1 MSHGGITTHA
11 DSARAV
17 SGGRFPLT
25 DAQSEKWIGSRYSA
39 SAGLAFIESIEL
51 AFIGEIHKEKLAAA
65 FRRVV
70 ERHEAFSM
78 RVQQDG
84 MNQCFDSP
92 SALYLEYR
100 DFGAQSDPQAAY
112 ADYREHRSA
121 SPMDTAVPPLASA
134 CLCRLSAREHRVFM
148 RAHHL
153 IIDGWSIRVF
163 MREWAA
169 FYNADQAGTVARLHE
184 PDSWSAYAKAEHA
197 RREGSEGR
205 RSLDY
210 WTGKFARLPE
220 PLQWPTDTPRSASI
234 GFSARSFCLE
244 VSPSLW
250 KGLRTLARELK
261 VTRFSVLLG
270 AYALFLYR
278 LTGQIDIVCGVP
290 FAGAARGGGLR
301 MVGDTDNTLP
311 LRIAIDPDAA
321 VSGLLEAVQASLRE
335 AAAHQDV
342 SLGRIVD
349 ALRLPRNTGRLM
361 LVDSI
366 LTLEPAMDRLMFGG
380 VECALNTVPRSASA
394 WELALHWKQM
404 PGRALLEVQYQSD
417 LYRESTLRAWCGIYI
432 DLLEEILRD
441 STAIAKEVNLEAASA
456 PASAFS
462 LIEGALPMQGAAL
475 SFPELLD
482 HCLAEFAT
490 RTAAQCGGRSMSY
503 AALDAA
509 SRNVAQGLIA
519 RGVGADAKVGIC
531 LPRSLEMLVAVLGA
545 MRAGAAYVPLDPS
558 FPEERLRFMAADS
571 GLGTILVAEDGQ
583 VPAAVSGGR
592 TLLSVRALADK
603 PAKGPLPAVSADA
616 LAYVL
621 YTSGSTGVP
630 KGVCILQRNLVNF
643 LQAMRVA
650 PGFGPDDAI
659 CAATTLSFD
668 IATLELYLPLLCGG
682 RVVIAD
688 DREHRDPAALCGLI
702 ENHGCTVMQT
712 TPSLVALLHEVG
724 RTEAL
729 KPLRMFVGGEAL
741 PLPLARS
748 LARGCRELWNL
759 YGPTETTVWSSVG
772 RFHDGAQAVTL
783 GRPIANTR
791 IYILDPRGRPAL
803 PGAVGEIWI
812 GGAGVAAGY
821 LNRPEL
827 SAARF
832 VADVFAGD
840 GSRMYR
846 TGDLGRIHGGEL
858 FFCGRADQQIKLR
871 GYRIEPGEIE
881 AAAAAEEGV
890 AECVAVVRQ
899 AVNGDQLL
907 VLYFAGD
914 PRQDLPARVG
924 ARLARTLPGY
934 MRPQHVVRLP
944 ALPKTPNGKID
955 RKSLPAPL
963 AGSAQENPQAVAP
976 RDLMEKELLR
986 QWQRLLQRD
995 GIGIHD
1001 DFFALGGYSLLAVR
1015 LFAELHAA
1023 YGIDLPLAT
1032 LIERPTIAEL
1042 AQALRS
1048 ARLGDG
1054 APASDQVDASGV
1066 STSGVSNWDA
1076 LVALRIGADKP
1087 PLFLMHAVGGNVL
1100 NYLPLANGLAR
1111 DQPVYGL
1118 QSVGLD
1124 GLTPPLRSIERM
1136 AERYAAEIRRL
1147 RPCGPYL
1154 LAGGSM
1160 GGVIAMEV
1168 ARRLMAGG
1176 EKIAMLAMFDT
1187 YGPDHAFA
1195 SQRKV
1200 WRQPLRWWPLYR
1212 QLDTAQKTELWRRVG
1227 FRLLWLPLAKLR
1239 HALKPGRAVI
1249 PAALRIE
1256 RVERS
1261 NLQALVRHRPVLY
1274 PGEVTLFRTIRT
1286 RRSDDPSLGWA
1297 GWAEQG
1303 VAVIELAG
1311 RHDNFVGQPELALR
1325 LQRAIDACTAQ

>member
-1 MSHGGITTHA
+1 LSHGGITTHA

-17 SGGRFPLT
+17 SGERFPLT

-51 AFIGEIHKEKLAAA
+51 SLIGEIHKEKLTGA

-84 MNQCFDSP
+84 TAQYFDFP

-100 DFGAQSDPQAAY
+100 DFSAQPDSRAAY

-121 SPMDTAVPPLASA
+121 SPMDTAVSPLASA

-169 FYNADQAGTVARLHE
+169 FYNADRAGTVVRLPE

-197 RREGSEGR
+197 RREGGEGH

-220 PLQWPTDTPRSASI
+220 PLQWPTDIPRSASI
-234 GFSARSFCLE
+234 GFSARNFCLE

-250 KGLRTLARELK
+250 KGLRALARELK

-278 LTGQIDIVCGVP
+278 LTGQTDIVCGVP
-290 FAGAARGGGLR
+290 FAGAAKGGGSR
-301 MVGDTDNTLP
+301 MIGDTDNTLP
-311 LRIAIDPDAA
+311 LRITVDPDAA
-321 VSGLLEAVQASLRE
+321 VSGLLQSVQTSLLE

-342 SLGRIVD
+342 SLGRIVE
-349 ALRLPRNTGRLM
+349 ALRLPRNTGRLL

-366 LTLEPAMDRLMFGG
+366 LTLEPAMDRLTFDGA
-380 VECALNTVPRSASA
+380 ECALNMPPRRASA
-394 WELALHWKQM
+394 WELALHWRQM
-404 PGRALLEVQYQSD
+404 TGQVVLEVQYQSD
-417 LYRESTLRAWCGIYI
+417 LYRESTLRTWCGIYI
-432 DLLEEILRD
+432 DLLEKMFLKPAG
-441 STAIAKEVNLEAASA
+441 TADDIELEAAS
-456 PASAFS
+456 PSASTFS
-462 LIEGALPMQGAAL
+462 LIEGALPTQDATQ
-475 SFPELLD
+475 SFPDLLD
-482 HCLAEFAT
+482 NCLAEFAT
-490 RTAAQCGGRSMSY
+490 RTAAQCGDRSVDY

-509 SRNVAQGLIA
+509 SRNVATGLLE
-519 RGVGADAKVGIC
+519 RGIGPDQKVGIC
-531 LPRSLEMLVAVLGA
+531 LPRSLDMLIALLGV

-558 FPEERLRFMAADS
+558 FPEERLRFMAEDS
-571 GLGTILVAEDGQ
+571 GLKTILGADGRQ
-583 VPAAVSGGR
+583 VPAVIAEGR
-592 TLLSVRALADK
+592 TLLSVQALANE
-603 PAKGPLPAVSADA
+603 PADRTLPAVSADA

-650 PGFGPDDAI
+650 PGFGPDDTI

-668 IATLELYLPLLCGG
+668 IAALELYLPLLCGG

-688 DREHRDPAALCGLI
+688 DSEHRDPAALCRLI
-702 ENHGCTVMQT
+702 ENEACTVMQT
-712 TPSLVALLHEVG
+712 TPSLVALLQEVG
-724 RTEAL
+724 RAEVL

-741 PLPLARS
+741 PLALAKS
-748 LARGCRELWNL
+748 LAGGCRELWNL

-772 RFHDGAQAVTL
+772 RFHAGAEAVTL

-791 IYILDPRGRPAL
+791 LYILDPRARPAL
-803 PGAVGEIWI
+803 PGAVGELWI

-827 SAARF
+827 SAERF
-832 VADVFAGD
+832 VADVFAND

-846 TGDLGRIHGGEL
+846 TGDLGRIHEGNL
-858 FFCGRADQQIKLR
+858 VFCGRADEQIKLR

-881 AAAAAEEGV
+881 AAAAAEPGV
-890 AECVAVVRQ
+890 AECVAVVRP
-899 AVNGDQLL
+899 AANGDQIL
-907 VLYFAGD
+907 VLYVAGD
-914 PRQDLPARVG
+914 AQPDLPARVG

-934 MRPQHVVRLP
+934 MRPQHVVLLP

-955 RKSLPAPL
+955 RKSLPAPTTETTEEN
-963 AGSAQENPQAVAP
+963 AQTVAP
-976 RDLMEKELLR
+976 RDPLERELVQ

-1015 LFAELHAA
+1015 MFAELHAT

-1032 LIERPTIAEL
+1032 LIEHPTIAEL
-1042 AQALRS
+1042 AHALRS
-1048 ARLGDG
+1048 LRPVEGSHPSDPADAGG
-1054 APASDQVDASGV
+1054 APG
-1066 STSGVSNWDA
+1066 WDA
-1076 LVALRIGADKP
+1076 LVALRAGADKP

-1100 NYLPLANGLAR
+1100 NYLPLANGLAK

-1118 QSVGLD
+1118 QSLGLD
-1124 GLTPPLRSIERM
+1124 GLTAPLRSIDRM
-1136 AERYAAEIRRL
+1136 AERYATEIRRL
-1147 RPCGPYL
+1147 RPHGPYL

-1168 ARRLMAGG
+1168 ARRLRASG
-1176 EKIAMLAMFDT
+1176 EKIALLAMFDT

-1195 SQRKV
+1195 SQRKL

-1212 QLDTAQKTELWRRVG
+1212 QLEATQKTELWRRIR
-1227 FRLLWLPLAKLR
+1227 FRLFWLPLAKSQ
-1239 HALKPGRAVI
+1239 HALKPKRGAI

-1261 NLQALVRHRPVLY
+1261 NLQALTRHRPVLY
-1274 PGEVTLFRTIRT
+1274 PGEVTLFRTMRT

-1325 LQRAIDACTAQ
+1325 LQKSIDACTAK